1 MMWSDI
7 FTTSTFVVEFLL
19 FHSLEK
25 NKASNI
31 GNNKL
36 IFCEKDQIFYYSDHT
51 YNCWTGR
58 GWSHIFSL
66 TIMTKSKGHQVK
78 ASKSTKTFITVAEF

>member
-1 MMWSDI
+1 M
-7 FTTSTFVVEFLL
+7 VEFLL
-19 FHSLEK
+19 LHSLEK

-36 IFCEKDQIFYYSDHT
+36 IFCDKDHFFTTQTIPTTVGLVVGGVIF
-51 YNCWTGR
+51 
-58 GWSHIFSL
+58 FSL